1 MKYGSVAAGHKST
14 AKAAMDILKDGG
26 NAFDAVV
33 TAVFVSMT
41 SEYCLTGACGGGIML
56 AHPNNSSP
64 IIFDFFIHTPKNY
77 KSRKLDFSPVEI
89 NFGTSRQTF
98 HIGKASIGVPGN
110 VAGLL
115 HIHSRLGSIPLKR
128 IIAPAIHIAKHGTKI
143 NKAQEYLFNILD
155 PILTY
160 SNDGEKLFKAKERIM
175 KNGDTFKNQDFAN
188 FLEELAIEGSNYI
201 YKDGVS
207 SSIIK
212 LMKDGGLITRGDLLD
227 YQVIERKPLVTKFY
241 DKKIITNPPPSQDG
255 SLISFI
261 LNLLSNQ
268 FKKNEINQRQLI
280 IAMRLGQIIR
290 KDLNAKK
297 IDINNLFN
305 KQFYDKYF
313 DMYLKKVEKNIYN
326 DKSGSGST
334 THVSVIDSNNNSA
347 SITTSNGAGSGY
359 IIPNTGI
366 MMNNML
372 GEEDLNPEG
381 FHSWNTSIRMQTM
394 MSPTIISGNSGPELI
409 LGSGGSNRIGSA
421 IKQVIIN
428 KYINGMDLT
437 NSIYSSRIHLDGNII
452 HCEKGVDCKDLDF
465 TWSKINQWDD
475 KNLFFGGVN
484 AVTKNEAV
492 GDIRRGG
499 CGLIS

>member
-1 MKYGSVAAGHKST
+1 
-14 AKAAMDILKDGG
+14 
-26 NAFDAVV
+26 
-33 TAVFVSMT
+33 
-41 SEYCLTGACGGGIML
+41 
-56 AHPNNSSP
+56 
-64 IIFDFFIHTPKNY
+64 
-77 KSRKLDFSPVEI
+77 
-89 NFGTSRQTF
+89 
-98 HIGKASIGVPGN
+98 
-110 VAGLL
+110 
-115 HIHSRLGSIPLKR
+115 
-128 IIAPAIHIAKHGTKI
+128 
-143 NKAQEYLFNILD
+143 
-155 PILTY
+155 
-160 SNDGEKLFKAKERIM
+160 
-175 KNGDTFKNQDFAN
+175 
-188 FLEELAIEGSNYI
+188 
-201 YKDGVS
+201 
-207 SSIIK
+207 
-212 LMKDGGLITRGDLLD
+212 MKDGGLITRSDLLD

-241 DKKIITNPPPSQDG
+241 DKKIITNPPPSQGG

-313 DMYLKKVEKNIYN
+313 DMYIKKIEKNIYN
-326 DKSGSGST
+326 DKCGSGST

-347 SITTSNGAGSGY
+347 SITTTNGAGSGY

-409 LGSGGSNRIGSA
+409 LGSGGSSRIRSA

-428 KYINGMDLT
+428 KYINGMDLE
-437 NSIYSSRIHLDGNII
+437 NSIYSPRIHLDGNII
-452 HCEKGVDCKDLDF
+452 HCERGVDCKDFNF
-465 TWSKINQWDD
+465 TWSKINQWDE

-499 CGLIS
+499 CGLIC